1 MVKIRSKDYKLK
13 SRPKKRDIKV
23 SIGGLELYFENV
35 YSIISLINDLL
46 LGVLYLVGSLSNL
59 LNGPEMLGQ
68 ISYLIGSIFLILR
81 PLIKLGQNIFIYK
94 DKKLYDCFA
103 I

>member
-46 LGVLYLVGSLSNL
+46 LGILY
-59 LNGPEMLGQ
+59 
-68 ISYLIGSIFLILR
+68 
-81 PLIKLGQNIFIYK
+81 
-94 DKKLYDCFA
+94 
-103 I
+103 